1 MNTPF
6 PYFSVRLNMPLPIA
20 NTIGVKI
27 ANPTTTKSLQLI
39 VLSCKSISV
48 FVVCTL
54 FCCQDVVFIKLLFGD
69 LITLLAYQ
77 ITYNKV
83 TNKNTVY
90 IIALPPYPEY
100 KVTSG

>member
-1 MNTPF
+1 
-6 PYFSVRLNMPLPIA
+6 PYFSVQLNMPLPIA

-27 ANPTTTKSLQLI
+27 TNPTTTKSLQLL
-39 VLSCKSISV
+39 VLSFKSISV

-69 LITLLAYQ
+69 LITLLSYH

-83 TNKNTVY
+83 INKNIVS
-90 IIALPPYPEY
+90 INALSEYPKY
-100 KVTSG
+100 NAYTR